1 MREIFA
7 PKDPADT
14 DPGRVFYT
22 IRPEDVGKGTIPT
35 EIGPILLVNVIGR
48 VMSCDIGK
56 RLYRMP
62 AGADPDGRVIEW
74 IWQAENEEQRD
85 RRLARAEQ
93 RQGVLARQRAI
104 TTEEQRAGGAF
115 GGMRALDGL

>member
-35 EIGPILLVNVIGR
+35 EIGPIHLVNVIGR

-62 AGADPDGRVIEW
+62 AGADPDGRVAW
-74 IWQAENEEQRD
+74 VWQCENEEQRNTRVAREE
-85 RRLARAEQ
+85 RRQA
-93 RQGVLARQRAI
+93 VLARQRAA
-104 TTEEQRAGGAF
+104 EAAGPHGPF
-115 GGMRALDGL
+115 GGMRALEGL